1 MYSIKTTNQFERKIK
16 KIDKSI
22 RGNIIEKISE
32 LKQDPYKNVKKLH
45 GKLRGMY
52 SLRIGEYRV
61 IFSIDEEKNFIV
73 LLTVGHRKRIYKE

>member
-61 IFSIDEEKNFIV
+61 IFSIDEEKNFIA

>member
-1 MYSIKTTNQFERKIK
+1 MYTIKTTNQFERKIK

-22 RGNIIEKISE
+22 RGNIIEKILE
-32 LKQDPYKNVKKLH
+32 LKENPYENVKKLH

-61 IFSIDEEKNFIV
+61 IFSIDEEKNLII